1 MPTSAERDL
10 QRLLQASQAPA
21 YNTAAVARRSGVP
34 AATFRAWE
42 RRYGFPLPDRGAAR
56 QRLYSEQDVQAIIW
70 LRDRIAEGLT
80 ISAALGLLRSRL
92 SQPQTPRPGPRSYG
106 LDVLDRSSAVPPSE
120 LASRLEAALLA
131 FDATQATLTLSEAF
145 GLYSLE
151 QVSLGVIQPA
161 LHRIGD
167 GWQAGTVDVAQEH
180 FASSYIRQ
188 RLTALLEVA
197 NPSRYDRL
205 AIAACGPDEWHELG
219 LLMVS
224 LFLTRRGWHVV
235 YLGASLPPG
244 EIGGRCSSGRD
255 RPTPG
260 RATASWSGA
269 RLRRIRV
276 RGEPRPPRRRPG
288 PVSRGRRSHGR
299 RSAEPGRAGRVG
311 LSGRGWG
318 LLHLLGMVARPAP
331 LDRRSDL
338 AYPPQ

>member
-21 YNTAAVARRSGVP
+21 YNTAAVVRRSGVP

-42 RRYGFPLPDRGAAR
+42 RRYGFPSPDRGAAR

-106 LDVLDRSSAVPPSE
+106 LDALDRSSAVPPSE

-244 EIGGRCSSGRD
+244 EIERYLAQL
-255 RPTPG
+255 RPNAVVLS
-260 RATASWSGA
+260 ATTEAAGA
-269 RLRRIRV
+269 AVAEIVRRLA
-276 RGEPRPPRRRPG
+276 ELPPPG
-288 PVSRGRRSHGR
+288 PVLGFGGYAFEVSPGLRDAVPGLYLGADAATAADRLNQAVLAG
-299 RSAEPGRAGRVG
+299 SA
-311 LSGRGWG
+311 
-318 LLHLLGMVARPAP
+318 
-331 LDRRSDL
+331 
-338 AYPPQ
+338 